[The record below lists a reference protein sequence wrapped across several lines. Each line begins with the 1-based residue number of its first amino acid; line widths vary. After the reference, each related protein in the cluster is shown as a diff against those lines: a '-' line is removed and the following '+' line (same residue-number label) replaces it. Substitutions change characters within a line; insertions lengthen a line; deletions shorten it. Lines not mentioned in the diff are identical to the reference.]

1 MGEPLFD
8 GITAAIALFGVAA
21 VLVLRLAGTE
31 TTDVRRAYRP
41 DVTGHVFLGI
51 AVSLLLYRWISGVT
65 SLPSDVRPSAWLSG
79 TLAVVCG
86 LGIVAAVKAVVGVSA
101 ARRTR
106 DFAIA
111 AFCGAMALALASAWD
126 WVWLLLTLMTAGVA
140 LVMWQSTQ
148 HRDITAADNSGEPH
162 REPVLAL
169 IVSAALLLLLLGT
182 WQHAIENET
191 HRQTRSPRYS
201 AWPRATALRD
211 AWERTGWMTKPKDD
225 DSSQRAAKI
234 ASHEQRIALGLGA
247 MLLIVTAS
255 AWFRQSRESANRES
269 ESSEAS
275 RAN

>member
-8 GITAAIALFGVAA
+8 GITAAIVLFGVAA

-31 TTDVRRAYRP
+31 TTDVRRAFRL

-86 LGIVAAVKAVVGVSA
+86 LGIVAAVKAVLGFSA

-111 AFCGAMALALASAWD
+111 AFCGAMALALASAWE
-126 WVWLLLTLMTAGVA
+126 WVWLLLTLLTAGVA
-140 LVMWQSTQ
+140 LVMWRSTR

-162 REPVLAL
+162 RESVLAL
-169 IVSAALLLLLLGT
+169 IASAALLLLLLGT

-247 MLLIVTAS
+247 LLMVVVIVALRRTS
-255 AWFRQSRESANRES
+255 HETTST
-269 ESSEAS
+269 EADH
-275 RAN
+275 AG